1 MEQKGAHD
9 GKDTPTVNATTHLK
23 MFEMEIHAQSPDVII
38 AHCVRAELR
47 CYTKYVPQCVSS

>member
-23 MFEMEIHAQSPDVII
+23 MFEMEIHAQSPDAII
-38 AHCVRAELR
+38 THCVCAELR
-47 CYTKYVPQCVSS
+47 CYTKYVP